1 MITAEVHRKVVT
13 DRNSLG
19 ELVYSFEKVAEIDG
33 FLDLIS
39 GDRSNL
45 QNAEIEQ
52 SSHLFVTF
60 DFEKEL
66 TINDQLVYNGK
77 FYEITF
83 VDNPMEL
90 NDHLEVY
97 LKAVA

>member
-1 MITAEVHRKVVT
+1 MITAEVHRKT
-13 DRNSLG
+13 EDGRNSLG
-19 ELVYSFEKVAEIDG
+19 ELIYSFKKVAEVDG

-52 SSHLFVTF
+52 SSHLFITF
-60 DFEKEL
+60 DFSQEL
-66 TINDQLVYNGK
+66 TINDQLVYNRK

-97 LKAVA
+97 LKAV

>member
-13 DRNSLG
+13 DRNSLD
-19 ELVYSFEKVAEIDG
+19 ELVYSFEKVAEVDG

-52 SSHLFVTF
+52 SSHLFITF
-60 DFEKEL
+60 DFSQEL
-66 TINDQLVYNGK
+66 TIDERLFYKGK
-77 FYEITF
+77 YYEITF

>member
-19 ELVYSFEKVAEIDG
+19 ELVYSFEKAAEIDG

-52 SSHLFVTF
+52 SSHLFITF
-60 DFEKEL
+60 DFSQEL
-66 TINDQLVYNGK
+66 TIDERLFYKGK
-77 FYEITF
+77 YYEITF